1 MTKLLEKHNV
11 GIGRATAKYKHTH
24 MAFVDAFEK
33 ELEKLLLKPM
43 DAQELENP
51 KKVSKN
57 WVKNVDKIVNNIV
70 YD

>member
-1 MTKLLEKHNV
+1 
-11 GIGRATAKYKHTH
+11 